1 MLNRIDVQAGSLAN
15 VALQDFDQVQ
25 MTVNVAGVSRL
36 QGEDL
41 QIGDLTA
48 RVSGVSLLDFGG
60 IRPIGNAN
68 IDVGGV
74 SQATLNMEVGSTL
87 AGSVTTGQG
96 TGNSILFYYGTNVTT
111 NVTADARSRVTRLGD
126 TKP

>member
-1 MLNRIDVQAGSLAN
+1 VR
-15 VALQDFDQVQ
+15 
-25 MTVNVAGVSRL
+25 
-36 QGEDL
+36 GEGL
-41 QIGDLTA
+41 QIGNLTA
-48 RVSGVSLLDFGG
+48 TVSGVSLLDFGG

-68 IDVGGV
+68 IDVSGV
-74 SQATLNMEVGSTL
+74 SQATLNMEVGSTI

-111 NVTADARSRVTRLGD
+111 SVTTDALSTVTRLGD